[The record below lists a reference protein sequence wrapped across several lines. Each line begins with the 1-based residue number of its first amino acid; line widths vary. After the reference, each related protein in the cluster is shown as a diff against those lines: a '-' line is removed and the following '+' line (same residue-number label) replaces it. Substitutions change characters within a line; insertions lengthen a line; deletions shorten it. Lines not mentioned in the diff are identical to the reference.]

1 MKKGKVL
8 LAALMTTTLTIPVAS
23 TAVQAGNYY
32 SNQSNAEIADIT
44 NWVASTPAQIN
55 DNMTAQNIN
64 TNNLNGVKYVV
75 QWGDTLWGISQATGI
90 SVNKLA
96 YDNNIENVNLIYAGQ
111 VLVLN
116 RDGEVPADYHY
127 NGDPHGTA
135 YSKRNINIGQ
145 ANIYVSP
152 VVLVDKSVNV
162 DNSDNSVHFNINKQA
177 TAEKNEQDNGASAAD
192 QKAPKTTGAMSSSN
206 DASASGKKSASSE
219 ETLTEDEFANAVMDA
234 LQDDESLTKVN
245 FEHYATDEDADADT
259 DSEEDTTTESLF
271 DDDVTLKT
279 KVKSLTQAN
288 AEKVAHEIIDGLS
301 DDDKD
306 TLLDADSVQL
316 TLTKKDGS
324 YDYNFD
330 VTTAADEASDADSES
345 EVDSKSDSDSESDTE
360 ISSEAS
366 SSHKDASSESE
377 SETSAVVT
385 SDEEAEE

>member
-8 LAALMTTTLTIPVAS
+8 LAALMTTTLTLPAAS
-23 TAVQAGNYY
+23 TVVQAGNYY

-44 NWVASTPAQIN
+44 NWVASTPEQIN

-162 DNSDNSVHFNINKQA
+162 DNSVHNVYKVDKQA
-177 TAEKNEQDNGASAAD
+177 TAEKNEQNGATEAD
-192 QKAPKTTGAMSSSN
+192 QKAPKTTGAMSSS
-206 DASASGKKSASSE
+206 DDVSASGKKSASSE

-316 TLTKKDGS
+316 TLTEKDGS

-330 VTTAADEASDADSES
+330 VTTAADKASDADSES
-345 EVDSKSDSDSESDTE
+345 EVDADSESDTE
-360 ISSEAS
+360 SSFEAS
-366 SSHKDASSESE
+366 SSYKDASSESE